1 MLGAHLPGPRK
12 IQSENWKASASTKW
26 KGRSKSERAQRTVY
40 MPKIKRLIWSYSV
53 IKHVKNSENFN
64 WPITSKEF
72 LVFAAVIMWVL
83 TYVCMYMCVRLCLYA
98 CVGFVTMCTC
108 VCVREYVR
116 VARCEDVDVDW
127 KWLSLVG
134 ERGHWGTEHRQGEKR
149 ERERERQDRMWKNYF
164 EVDSK
169 REKLN
174 SKKRAPKLNT
184 HKEP

>member
-1 MLGAHLPGPRK
+1 MYAC
-12 IQSENWKASASTKW
+12 IC
-26 KGRSKSERAQRTVY
+26 
-40 MPKIKRLIWSYSV
+40 
-53 IKHVKNSENFN
+53 
-64 WPITSKEF
+64 
-72 LVFAAVIMWVL
+72 VFVS
-83 TYVCMYMCVRLCLYA
+83 VCMRVLVSWLCVR
-98 CVGFVTMCTC
+98 